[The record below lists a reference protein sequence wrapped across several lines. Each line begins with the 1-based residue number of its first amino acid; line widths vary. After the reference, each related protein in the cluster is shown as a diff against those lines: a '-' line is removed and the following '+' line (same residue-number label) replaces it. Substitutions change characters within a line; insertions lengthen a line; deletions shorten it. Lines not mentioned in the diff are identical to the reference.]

1 MSHPPTPPMEEASER
16 WNYVQKPERELQQV
30 IAPAIREA
38 MEAREPDEIICQIEA
53 DQNFTREQTDFL
65 VDIRR
70 VSLIMLCW
78 EEFLRKDP
86 LFRGSR
92 KFPQDFDPTQRVRK
106 WARAKVIRFLGDS
119 SKSARPHMNESILH
133 IFNASTSSQFPL
145 RCFLTCSCSSITFR
159 KRKSRSQ
166 LSRLLW
172 VNRRR
177 TNRSSED
184 TSW

>member
-1 MSHPPTPPMEEASER
+1 MSHPPTPPIEEASER

-53 DQNFTREQTDFL
+53 DQNLTRKQTDFL
-65 VDIRR
+65 IDIRR
-70 VSLIMLCW
+70 VSLAMLCW
-78 EEFLRKDP
+78 EEYLRKDP

-119 SKSARPHMNESILH
+119 SKSGRPHVSKSILLM
-133 IFNASTSSQFPL
+133 IDAPTSSQFPL
-145 RCFLTCSCSSITFR
+145 QCSLTCSCSHTTFR
-159 KRKSRSQ
+159 KRKSRSH
-166 LSRLLW
+166 LSRPLC
-172 VNRRR
+172 VNRRSISR
-177 TNRSSED
+177 DYED
-184 TSW
+184 KSW